1 MVGILT
7 TVEGGVMLV
16 VLYKGRDFF
25 GTGQVDDRPVPT
37 GFIKEAH
44 PGLYSHTTYF
54 FL

>member
-25 GTGQVDDRPVPT
+25 DTGRVDDHRVQT
-37 GFIKEAH
+37 GFIKETH